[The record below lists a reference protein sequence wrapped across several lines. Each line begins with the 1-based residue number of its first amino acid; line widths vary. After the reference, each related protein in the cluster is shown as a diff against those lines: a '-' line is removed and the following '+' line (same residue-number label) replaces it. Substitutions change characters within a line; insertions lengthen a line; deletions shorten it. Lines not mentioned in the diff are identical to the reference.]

1 MHQIC
6 DFIKP
11 LGTILDNQTKMNT
24 EGDIYKGDLK
34 DGLPHGFGKVNYN
47 DGDCY

>member
-1 MHQIC
+1 MRVSLST
-6 DFIKP
+6 KEK
-11 LGTILDNQTKMNT
+11 DNQTKMNT